1 MSFDDVQQIIRKMG
15 DVIAGSLLTYGV
27 ATADNVYM
35 WAGAITGVLS
45 LGWWYIWNRT
55 RPAAD
60 GTPPAAA

>member
-1 MSFDDVQQIIRKMG
+1 MNWDDVQQVARKVG
-15 DVIAGSLLTYGV
+15 DMVAGILVTYGV
-27 ATADNVYM
+27 ATADNLYL
-35 WAGAITGVLS
+35 WAGAVTGVVS